1 MAIHRSLRKLIEIN
15 HRKTRQFFTAA
26 TAAPSGGTVSLIP
39 SQFSPLFPHFSHRLS
54 PLSKWF
60 VPLHG
65 PLFLSSP
72 PWKLL
77 QSATPLHWR
86 GNGAVFRKV
95 EALNLRLDR
104 IRNKTRFPRQLG
116 LQSVVPNVDRNDS
129 KEENGGIVKSFVN
142 VPNLISM
149 ARLVSGPA
157 LWWMISNE
165 MYTSAFVGLAVSG
178 ASDWVFIFFAI
189 FVNSIWKEEDCS

>member
-1 MAIHRSLRKLIEIN
+1 MIKGTKQIRISDFKFSEYEFFVRSMAIYRSLRKLIAIN
-15 HRKTRQFFTAA
+15 HRKTRPFFTSAA
-26 TAAPSGGTVSLIP
+26 ASGGTVSLIP
-39 SQFSPLFPHFSHRLS
+39 PPFSPLFPHFSHRLS

-86 GNGAVFRKV
+86 GNGAILRKV

-104 IRNKTRFPRQLG
+104 IRSRTRLG
-116 LQSVVPNVDRNDS
+116 LQSVEPNVVTVDRNLS
-129 KEENGGIVKSFVN
+129 KEEDESRGNGGIIESFVN
-142 VPNLISM
+142 VPNMISM
-149 ARLVSGPA
+149 ARLVSGPV
-157 LWWMISNE
+157 LWW
-165 MYTSAFVGLAVSG
+165 
-178 ASDWVFIFFAI
+178 
-189 FVNSIWKEEDCS
+189 

>member
-1 MAIHRSLRKLIEIN
+1 MAIYRSLRKLVEIN
-15 HRKTRQFFTAA
+15 HRKTRPFFTAA
-26 TAAPSGGTVSLIP
+26 TASGGTVTLIP
-39 SQFSPLFPHFSHRLS
+39 PQFSPLFPHFSHRLS
-54 PLSKWF
+54 PISKWF

-86 GNGAVFRKV
+86 GNGAVLKKV

-104 IRNKTRFPRQLG
+104 MRSRTRFPRQLG
-116 LQSVVPNVDRNDS
+116 LQSVVPTVDRNDS
-129 KEENGGIVKSFVN
+129 KEENGGIFKSFVN

-157 LWWMISNE
+157 LWW
-165 MYTSAFVGLAVSG
+165 
-178 ASDWVFIFFAI
+178 
-189 FVNSIWKEEDCS
+189 